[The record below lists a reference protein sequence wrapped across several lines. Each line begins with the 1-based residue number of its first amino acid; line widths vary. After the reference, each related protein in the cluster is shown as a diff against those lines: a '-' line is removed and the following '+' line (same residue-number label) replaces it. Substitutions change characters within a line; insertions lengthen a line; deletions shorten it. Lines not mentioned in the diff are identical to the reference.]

1 MEEKRLLDIA
11 EEVRQYVL
19 RLKREGY
26 NEEFIRNWVIKSLN
40 TSSIVAFQGIANAIS
55 ESAQVG
61 LGFTY
66 EINEAIGGV
75 NVVLAEQGLAPVHI
89 TEVDFMNS
97 VMVEAIEDYTGKKID
112 DVLAIMEENVR
123 KHNERGDKN
132 NE

>member
-19 RLKREGY
+19 RFKREGY
-26 NEEFIRNWVIKSLN
+26 AEEFIRDWVIKSLN

-55 ESAQVG
+55 ESPQVG
-61 LGFTY
+61 FGFTY

-75 NVVLAEQGLAPVHI
+75 NVVLAEQNISPVHI
-89 TEVDFMNS
+89 TEIDFMNS

-112 DVLAIMEENVR
+112 DVLAQMEENIR
-123 KHNERGDKN
+123 KHREENDNE
-132 NE
+132 